1 MDVPLGSQPKK
12 ELTSASYFIIIIMPV
27 TLSSNYKEVFSKE
40 VVEKIEELSEYSYE
54 LDDLID
60 FVDTYGEDKIEYV
73 EDYLDVVNN
82 IFSDDPKDV
91 VDRYVAD
98 TGLEYIQGADEMYEG
113 NYESVEQFIDDRELI
128 DHDIPSWVVIDYER
142 TWDSALRF
150 DFEKIDDP
158 NFGYDFWRIR

>member
-40 VVEKIEELSEYSYE
+40 VAEKIEELSEYSYE

-82 IFSDDPKDV
+82 IFSDNPKDV

-128 DHDIPSWVVIDYER
+128 DHEIPSWIVIDYEA

-158 NFGYDFWRIR
+158 KFGYDFWRIR

>member
-1 MDVPLGSQPKK
+1 MPLGSQPKK

-128 DHDIPSWVVIDYER
+128 DHEIPSWIVIDYEA

-158 NFGYDFWRIR
+158 NFGYDFWRIN

>member
-12 ELTSASYFIIIIMPV
+12 ELTSASYFIIIIMRV

-40 VVEKIEELSEYSYE
+40 VVEKIEELSEYNYE

-82 IFSDDPKDV
+82 IFSDNPKDV

-128 DHDIPSWVVIDYER
+128 DHEIPSWVVIDYER

-158 NFGYDFWRIR
+158 NFGYDFWRVR

>member
-128 DHDIPSWVVIDYER
+128 DHEIPSWVVIDYER

-158 NFGYDFWRIR
+158 NFGYDFWRVR

>member
-1 MDVPLGSQPKK
+1 
-12 ELTSASYFIIIIMPV
+12 MPV

-54 LDDLID
+54 LDELID

-73 EDYLDVVNN
+73 EDYLDAVNN
-82 IFSDDPKDV
+82 IFCDDAKEVIDRW
-91 VDRYVAD
+91 VDDNGIEYV
-98 TGLEYIQGADEMYEG
+98 QGCDELYQG
-113 NYESVEQFIDDRELI
+113 NYESVEQFIDDCELI
-128 DHDIPSWVVIDYER
+128 DCDIPSWLVIDYEA

-158 NFGYDFWRIR
+158 NFGYDFWRIN

>member
-128 DHDIPSWVVIDYER
+128 DHEIPSWVVIDYEA

>member
-1 MDVPLGSQPKK
+1 MPLGSQPKK

-40 VVEKIEELSEYSYE
+40 VAEKIEELSEYSYE

-82 IFSDDPKDV
+82 IFSDNPKDV

-128 DHDIPSWVVIDYER
+128 DHEIPSWIVIDYEA

-158 NFGYDFWRIR
+158 KFGYDFWRIR

>member
-1 MDVPLGSQPKK
+1 MCIRDS
-12 ELTSASYFIIIIMPV
+12 
-27 TLSSNYKEVFSKE
+27 
-40 VVEKIEELSEYSYE
+40 
-54 LDDLID
+54 
-60 FVDTYGEDKIEYV
+60 
-73 EDYLDVVNN
+73 NN

-128 DHDIPSWVVIDYER
+128 DHEIPSWVVIDYER

>member
-1 MDVPLGSQPKK
+1 
-12 ELTSASYFIIIIMPV
+12 MPV
-27 TLSSNYKEVFSKE
+27 TMTSNYKEVFSKE

-82 IFSDDPKDV
+82 IFSDNPKDV

-128 DHDIPSWVVIDYER
+128 DHEIPSWIVIDYEA

-158 NFGYDFWRIR
+158 KFGYDFWRIR

>member
-40 VVEKIEELSEYSYE
+40 VAEKIEELSEYSYE

>member
-1 MDVPLGSQPKK
+1 
-12 ELTSASYFIIIIMPV
+12 MPV

-54 LDDLID
+54 LDDLIE
-60 FVDTYGEDKIEYV
+60 FVDTYGEDKFEYV

-82 IFSDDPKDV
+82 IFCDDPKDV
-91 VDRYVAD
+91 VDRYVEE
-98 TGLEYIQGADEMYEG
+98 TGIEYIQGADEMYEG

-128 DHDIPSWVVIDYER
+128 DHEIPSWIVIDYEA

-158 NFGYDFWRIR
+158 NFGYDFWRIN

>member
-1 MDVPLGSQPKK
+1 MPLGSQPKK

-128 DHDIPSWVVIDYER
+128 DHEIPSWVVIDYER